1 MEMLELIYFAA
12 ALFEASFSKDILLMN
27 WGYECVCKRRVPTHM
42 HLNAVKVGSHSGYIS
57 IRVQPTYGRFAFI
70 TWFDCQN
77 ITALRITLKSDCQVE
92 V

>member
-57 IRVQPTYGRFAFI
+57 IRVQLTYARFKYT
-70 TWFDCQN
+70 TWFDRQN
-77 ITALRITLKSDCQVE
+77 IAVFRIGKNDFQVE
-92 V
+92 L